1 MTQEGLELDQMDVSG
16 NTPLHLAA
24 RTGKTKTASA
34 LLNMGASVN
43 MKVGNLT
50 FLVVLDE
57 SNN

>member
-50 FLVVLDE
+50 LLVVLD
-57 SNN
+57 